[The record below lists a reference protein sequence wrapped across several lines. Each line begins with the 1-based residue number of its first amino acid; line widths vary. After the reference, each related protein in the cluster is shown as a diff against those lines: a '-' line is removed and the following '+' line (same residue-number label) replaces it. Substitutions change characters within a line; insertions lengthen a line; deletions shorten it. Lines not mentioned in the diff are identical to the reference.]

1 MNVTVNKT
9 IDGHQVAARPVF
21 KGGVVPAYWT
31 AVVDRHTLARVFSS
45 PQAVFSFVRKHD
57 YQSARP

>member
-9 IDGHQVAARPVF
+9 IGGHRVAARPVF

-31 AVVDRHTLARVFSS
+31 AIVDQHTLARVFPS
-45 PQAVFSFVRKHD
+45 PQAVFSFVQKHR
-57 YQSARP
+57 YQSARS